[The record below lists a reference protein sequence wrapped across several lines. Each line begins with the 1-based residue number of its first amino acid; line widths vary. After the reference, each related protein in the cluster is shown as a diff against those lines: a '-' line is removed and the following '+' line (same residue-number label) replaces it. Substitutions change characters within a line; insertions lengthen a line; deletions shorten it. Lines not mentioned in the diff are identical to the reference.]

1 MTDDEPELRFVETT
15 TAAATADPDGGD
27 VIPGRSPRP
36 PVRWSLRPSWLVGLL
51 AVVLAGGISI
61 GYLVGGH
68 GETRTVLAPPGTAE
82 RSISESLPA
91 GSALAELP
99 QLRTTGN
106 TCYGTLA
113 DRQLMVG
120 IEIVNDGLQPVDLR
134 DVQGTF
140 PLNGLRQVDSQ
151 VGQCDNN
158 SNERVAGH
166 RIEPSATVWITL
178 TVDVLVPCPGPLP
191 VMFQVATDGVSGI
204 TTFPG
209 FPDLGDV
216 PYPGCPTPS

>member
-15 TAAATADPDGGD
+15 TAAATADPDSGD

-51 AVVLAGGISI
+51 AIVLAAGIGI

-68 GETRTVLAPPGTAE
+68 RETRTVAAPPSSPEQSA
-82 RSISESLPA
+82 SLPA
-91 GSALAELP
+91 GPALAELP

-120 IEIVNDGLQPVDLR
+120 IEIVNDGLQPVVLR

-166 RIEPSATVWITL
+166 RIEPSATAWITL
-178 TVDVLVPCPGPLP
+178 TVVVLVPCPGPLP
-191 VMFQVATDGVSGI
+191 VMFHVATDGVSGI

-216 PYPGCPTPS
+216 PYPG